1 MKFVPLEVLVKS
13 MDSGAR
19 PKGGVTASSGTIPSL
34 GGEHLSDDGGFDFTS
49 IKFIEHDFFYS
60 LSKGKVQRGNI
71 LIVKDGAT
79 TGKTSFVG
87 TDFPFEVAAINEHLF
102 RVEVDENQADPR
114 YLFRFLSSSLGKRE
128 LLKDF
133 RGATVGGISRD
144 ILTKVMVPIPSSIKE
159 QGWIADIL
167 GKAADIKVKRSAVI
181 SDAEE
186 YLRSAFFQLFG
197 DPVVNVVG
205 WPEMPLAEIA
215 AVTTGNTPSR
225 EVSAYYGDH
234 IEWIKSDNIN
244 TPSHFLTKAT
254 EGLSEAGLRVG
265 RSVPAG
271 STLITCIA
279 GSPSCIGNAALADR
293 PVSFNQQINALTP
306 KSGIEPEF
314 IYATTLFSKARI
326 QAASTNGM
334 KGMVSKGALEQVR
347 FILPPPDQREKFV
360 AIFRKVMALTA
371 KLESAASEA
380 SLLYGSLAQRAF
392 QGQLSGL

>member
-1 MKFVPLEVLVKS
+1 MTKLHPFGEAFDFMRKSGQKASEGNLVGSYPFFSSSPIQSKWTDLPQFECDALIFGTGGEAS
-13 MDSGAR
+13 IHHVNGSFGTSSDCLVAVAKTEKDIAR
-19 PKGGVTASSGTIPSL
+19 FHYHYLRFNIQLISSG
-34 GGEHLSDDGGFDFTS
+34 
-49 IKFIEHDFFYS
+49 
-60 LSKGKVQRGNI
+60 
-71 LIVKDGAT
+71 
-79 TGKTSFVG
+79 
-87 TDFPFEVAAINEHLF
+87 
-102 RVEVDENQADPR
+102 
-114 YLFRFLSSSLGKRE
+114 
-128 LLKDF
+128 F
-133 RGATVGGISRD
+133 RGAGLRHVSKSH
-144 ILTKVMVPIPSSIKE
+144 LEAMLVPDMDGAE
-159 QGWIADIL
+159 QRRIASVLD
-167 GKAADIKVKRSAVI
+167 KANLIHQKRAAIVSFAG
-181 SDAEE
+181 E
-186 YLRSAFFQLFG
+186 YLRSAYFDAFG
-197 DPVVNVVG
+197 DPVINSRNF
-205 WPEMPLAEIA
+205 PESPIREIA
-215 AVTTGNTPSR
+215 TVTTGNTPSR
-225 EVSAYYGDH
+225 EMAAYYGDH

-293 PVSFNQQINALTP
+293 SVSFNQQINALTP
-306 KSGIEPEF
+306 KPGIEPEF

-371 KLESAASEA
+371 KLESASSEA
-380 SLLYGSLAQRAF
+380 SMLYGSLAQRAF

>member
-1 MKFVPLEVLVKS
+1 MKSVPLDLLVKS

-19 PKGGVTASSGTIPSL
+19 PKGGVTTTSGTIPSL
-34 GGEHLSDDGGFDFTS
+34 GGEHLSDDGRFNFTS
-49 IKFIEHDFFYS
+49 LKFIEHDFFCS
-60 LSKGKVQRGNI
+60 LGKGKVQRGNI

-79 TGKTSFVG
+79 TGKTSFVSAN
-87 TDFPFEVAAINEHLF
+87 FPFDVAAINEHLF
-102 RVEVDENQADPR
+102 RVEVDEKQADPR
-114 YLFRFLSSSLGKRE
+114 YLFRFLSSKSGKSE

-144 ILTKVMVPIPSSIKE
+144 ILTKVMVPIPASVKE
-159 QGWIADIL
+159 QERIADIL
-167 GKAADIKVKRSAVI
+167 EKASDIGVKRSAVI
-181 SDAEE
+181 ADVEE
-186 YLRSAFFQLFG
+186 YLRSAFHQLFG
-197 DPVVNVVG
+197 DPVWNSMG
-205 WPEMPLAEIA
+205 LPEKPIAEIA
-215 AVTTGNTPSR
+215 TVTTGNTPSR
-225 EVSAYYGDH
+225 EIAAYFGDH

-254 EGLSEAGLRVG
+254 EGLSESGLRVG
-265 RSVPAG
+265 RSAPAG

-306 KSGIEPEF
+306 KPGIEPEF

-334 KGMVSKGALEQVR
+334 KGMVSKGTLEQVH
-347 FILPPPDQREKFV
+347 FILPPADQREKFV
-360 AIFRKVMALTA
+360 AIFRKVMALTE

-380 SLLYGSLAQRAF
+380 SMLYGSLAQRAF
-392 QGQLSGL
+392 QGQL

>member
-1 MKFVPLEVLVKS
+1 MTNCVPLGLAIEFIRGITFKPEDVIGPEDDDAVVCMRTKNIQSTL
-13 MDSGAR
+13 D
-19 PKGGVTASSGTIPSL
+19 
-34 GGEHLSDDGGFDFTS
+34 LSDVIAVPSRFVRRDDLFLRPGDMLISIANSWNLVGKTVFVNELDYPATAGGFIS
-49 IKFIEHDFFYS
+49 IIRARRNVVDPHYLYRWITHPHTQEAIRNCGRQTTNIS
-60 LSKGKVQRGNI
+60 NLS
-71 LIVKDGAT
+71 
-79 TGKTSFVG
+79 
-87 TDFPFEVAAINEHLF
+87 
-102 RVEVDENQADPR
+102 VD
-114 YLFRFLSSSLGKRE
+114 RFLALEMPAPELDEQHRIATILDKADGIYEKRI
-128 LLKDF
+128 
-133 RGATVGGISRD
+133 TV
-144 ILTKVMVPIPSSIKE
+144 M
-159 QGWIADIL
+159 Q
-167 GKAADIKVKRSAVI
+167 
-181 SDAEE
+181 DAGS
-186 YLRSAFFQLFG
+186 YLRSAYMHLFG
-197 DPVVNVVG
+197 DPVSNSNDFTEV
-205 WPEMPLAEIA
+205 PIAEIA
-215 AVTTGNTPSR
+215 TVTTGNTPSR
-225 EVSAYYGDH
+225 EVSAYFGDH

-306 KSGIEPEF
+306 KLGIEPEF

-360 AIFRKVMALTA
+360 AIFHKVMALTE

-380 SLLYGSLAQRAF
+380 SMLYGSLAQRAF